1 MYSPKDIIHSENISI
16 NNDNNEENSKRN
28 VKEYNRLFI
37 VKLYMINIWL
47 VW

>member
-16 NNDNNEENSKRN
+16 NNEENSKRN

>member
-1 MYSPKDIIHSENISI
+1 MCSPKDIIHSKNISI

-37 VKLYMINIWL
+37 VKLYMINI
-47 VW
+47 

>member
-1 MYSPKDIIHSENISI
+1 MCSPKYIIHSENINN

-28 VKEYNRLFI
+28 TKGYNRLFI
-37 VKLYMINIWL
+37 VKFYMINIWL

>member
-16 NNDNNEENSKRN
+16 NNEENSKRN

-47 VW
+47 V